1 MKCNSAV
8 NSVQFHKENNFVYG
22 TQSGDV
28 FERDLR
34 KPEEVVAQWS
44 FSKSPVLC
52 ILSLSR
58 PFNGLLIGRQD
69 GTVTFVY
76 DNLKQIVHLTG
87 ADCDPIYELATD
99 SKFIYSACRDG
110 KVRKY
115 LLNYAF
121 E

>member
-1 MKCNSAV
+1 M
-8 NSVQFHKENNFVYG
+8 NSVQFHKEHGFVYG
-22 TQSGDV
+22 TQSGEV

-34 KPEEVVAQWS
+34 NPEEVVAQWS
-44 FSKSPVLC
+44 FSKSPVLSL
-52 ILSLSR
+52 LSTCR
-58 PFNGLLIGRQD
+58 PFHGLLIGRQD

-76 DNLKQIVHLTG
+76 DNLKQVVHLTG
-87 ADCDPIYELATD
+87 ADCDPIHELTTD
-99 SKFIYSACRDG
+99 SKFIFSACHDG